1 MLKRL
6 LVALFLLTVVFRS
19 EAQPP
24 PVQTK
29 ADLEKERAAIQKE
42 IEDVRQSLDE
52 THKNKRETLGQ
63 LALLQRRLRL
73 RESAIR
79 NINAQ
84 IDVIQGD
91 MNESWREIVKLKA
104 ELDTL
109 KIQYAQSIVFAYK
122 NRSSYDFLNF
132 IFSATTFND
141 ALRRVEYLKSY
152 RAYREERA
160 ENIRN
165 TQQLLQAKIDGLK
178 LTRAEK
184 DDALKRQ
191 SREKQTLEVERREK
205 DAVVQ
210 QLQSHEK
217 ELRKEMADKKKQDSR
232 LEAAITAA
240 VRRAIREAAKKNAEA
255 SKAAAE
261 AAAAAPVAKTPPPS
275 TASNEPAAPAS
286 LETVKSG
293 GKSVFTSDEDLHLTG
308 DFIKNKGHL
317 PWPVSGT
324 ISMSFG
330 LHEYIQG
337 IKHNNIGVTI
347 DAHPGSVVKTVFD
360 GVVETTF
367 SVGEAEVV
375 MVRHG
380 KYFTTYS
387 NLSTVSVQKG
397 EKVHT
402 GQIVGQV
409 DTKGQLD
416 FIVSDEKG
424 INYDPERW
432 LRR

>member
-1 MLKRL
+1 VIVMLKKL
-6 LVALFLLTVVFRS
+6 LLPFVLLLLVFRS

-24 PVQTK
+24 PVQSR

-42 IEDVRQSLDE
+42 IEDVRQTLDA

-84 IDVIQGD
+84 IDAIQGD
-91 MNESWREIVKLKA
+91 MNESWREILKLRA

-109 KIQYAQSIVFAYK
+109 RVQYAQSIVFAYK

-132 IFSATTFND
+132 IFSANTFND
-141 ALRRVEYLKSY
+141 AMRRVEYLKSY

-165 TQQLLQAKIDGLK
+165 TQQLLQSKIDGLK
-178 LTRAEK
+178 LTRAAK
-184 DDALKRQ
+184 DDALKKQ
-191 SREKQTLEVERREK
+191 SKEKDLLESEKKEK

-217 ELRKEMADKKKQDSR
+217 ELKKEIASKQKQDAK

-240 VRRAIREAAKKNAEA
+240 VRRAIREATKKN
-255 SKAAAE
+255 AE
-261 AAAAAPVAKTPPPS
+261 AAAAAPAARTPAPS
-275 TASNEPAAPAS
+275 AASNEPSAPAT
-286 LETVKSG
+286 LNTVKSG
-293 GKSVFTSDEDLHLTG
+293 GKSVFTSDEDLHLSG
-308 DFIKNKGHL
+308 DFLKNKGHL
-317 PWPVSGT
+317 PWPISGT
-324 ISMSFG
+324 ISMAFG
-330 LHEYIQG
+330 LHEYIPG

-347 DAHPGSVVKTVFD
+347 DAQPNAAVKAVFE
-360 GVVETTF
+360 GVVETILYIGDV
-367 SVGEAEVV
+367 SAV

-380 KYFTTYS
+380 KYFTTYQ
-387 NLSTVSVQKG
+387 NLTTVSVTKG
-397 EKVHT
+397 EKIHM

-409 DTKGQLD
+409 DSKGQLE
-416 FIVSDEKG
+416 FIVSDEKN
-424 INYDPERW
+424 NYFDPERW

>member
-91 MNESWREIVKLKA
+91 MNESWREIVKVKA

-217 ELRKEMADKKKQDSR
+217 ELKKEMATKQKQDKQ
-232 LEAAITAA
+232 LEGAITAA
-240 VRRAIREAAKKNAEA
+240 VRRAIREATKKNAEV
-255 SKAAAE
+255 SK
-261 AAAAAPVAKTPPPS
+261 AAAAAPVAKTPPPAD
-275 TASNEPAAPAS
+275 ASSGAPAGPVT
-286 LETVKSG
+286 LNTVKSG
-293 GKSVFTSDEDLHLTG
+293 GKSVFTSDEDLHLSG
-308 DFIKNKGHL
+308 DFLKNRGRL
-317 PWPVSGT
+317 PWPISGT

-330 LHEYIQG
+330 RHEYIKG
-337 IKHNNIGVTI
+337 VTHDNPGVTI
-347 DAHPGSVVKTVFD
+347 DAHPGSVVKAVYDGEVENVFN
-360 GVVETTF
+360 V
-367 SVGEAEVV
+367 SEVQAV

-387 NLSTVSVQKG
+387 NLSTVSVTKG
-397 EKVHT
+397 EKIHM
-402 GQIVGQV
+402 GQILGQV
-409 DTKGQLD
+409 DASGQLE
-416 FIVSDEKG
+416 FVVSDEKFN
-424 INYDPERW
+424 NYDPERW
-432 LRR
+432 LKR

>member
-1 MLKRL
+1 MLKQL
-6 LVALFLLTVVFRS
+6 LATALLLAIVFRS

-42 IEDVRQSLDE
+42 IDDVRLSLEE
-52 THKNKRETLGQ
+52 THKNKRQTLSQ
-63 LALLQRRLRL
+63 LALLQRRLKL

-84 IDVIQGD
+84 IDVIQND
-91 MNESWREIVKLKA
+91 MNESWREIIKLRT

-132 IFSATTFND
+132 IFSASTFND
-141 ALRRVEYLKSY
+141 ALRRIEYLKSY

-178 LTRAEK
+178 QTRAEK
-184 DDALKRQ
+184 DDVLKKQ
-191 SREKQTLEVERREK
+191 SRERSLLEDEKKEK
-205 DAVVQ
+205 DAVVKD
-210 QLQSHEK
+210 LQSHEK
-217 ELRKEMADKKKQDSR
+217 ELRKEMAVKQKQDAK
-232 LEAAITAA
+232 LEAAIQAA
-240 VRRAIREAAKKNAEA
+240 VRRAIKEAAKKNEEA
-255 SKAAAE
+255 NR
-261 AAAAAPVAKTPPPS
+261 AAAANPVAKTPSAS
-275 TASNEPAAPAS
+275 TTSNEPTAPAT
-286 LETVKSG
+286 LNTVKSG
-293 GKSVFTSDEDLHLTG
+293 GKSVFSTDEDLHLTG
-308 DFIKNKGHL
+308 DFIKNRGHL
-317 PWPVSGT
+317 PWPITGT
-324 ISMSFG
+324 ISMAFG
-330 LHEYIQG
+330 VHQLIPGVIHD
-337 IKHNNIGVTI
+337 NIGVTI
-347 DAHPGSVVKTVFD
+347 DAKPSAAVKAVFE
-360 GVVETTF
+360 GQVE
-367 SVGEAEVV
+367 SIIYIGDEAAV

-387 NLSTVSVQKG
+387 NLSTISVTKG
-397 EKVHT
+397 EKIAM

-409 DTKGQLD
+409 DSKGQLE
-416 FIVSDEKG
+416 FIVSDDKSKY
-424 INYDPERW
+424 YDPEKW

>member
-1 MLKRL
+1 MLKRIL
-6 LVALFLLTVVFRS
+6 TGIFLLTILIRS

-24 PVQTK
+24 PVQSK

-42 IEDVRQSLDE
+42 IDDVRQSLDE
-52 THKNKRETLGQ
+52 THKNKRQTLGQ

-84 IDVIQGD
+84 IDVIQND
-91 MNESWREIVKLKA
+91 MNDSWREIVKLKA

-109 KIQYAQSIVFAYK
+109 KVQYSQSIVFAYK

-132 IFSATTFND
+132 IFSASTFND
-141 ALRRVEYLKSY
+141 ALRRIEYLKSY

-165 TQQLLQAKIDGLK
+165 TQQLLQAKIDGLQK
-178 LTRAEK
+178 TRAERA
-184 DDALKRQ
+184 DALKKQ
-191 SREKQTLEVERREK
+191 SKERSLLEDEKKEK
-205 DAVVQ
+205 DMAVQ

-217 ELRKEMADKKKQDSR
+217 ELRKEMADKKKQDAK
-232 LEAAITAA
+232 LEAAIQAA
-240 VRRAIREAAKKNAEA
+240 VRRAIKEAAKKNEEA
-255 SKAAAE
+255 NKAAAAT
-261 AAAAAPVAKTPPPS
+261 AAAKTPSP
-275 TASNEPAAPAS
+275 AGSNEPVAPAT
-286 LETVKSG
+286 LNTVKSG
-293 GKSVFTSDEDLHLTG
+293 GKSVFTTDEDLHLSG
-308 DFIKNKGHL
+308 DFLKNKGRM
-317 PWPVSGT
+317 PWPISGV

-330 LHEYIQG
+330 LHELIPG
-337 IKHNNIGVTI
+337 VKHYNIGVTI
-347 DAHPGSVVKTVFD
+347 DAHGGAAVKAVFD
-360 GVVETTF
+360 GVVENIF
-367 SVGEAEVV
+367 NVSDVEVV

-387 NLSTVSVQKG
+387 NLSTVSVTKG
-397 EKVHT
+397 EKVHM

-409 DTKGQLD
+409 DSKGQLD
-416 FIVSDEKG
+416 FVVSDDRNV
-424 INYDPERW
+424 NYDPEKW

>member
-6 LVALFLLTVVFRS
+6 LAALFVLTIVFRS

-184 DDALKRQ
+184 DDALKKQ
-191 SREKQTLEVERREK
+191 SRERQTLEVERKEK

-217 ELRKEMADKKKQDSR
+217 ELKKEMATKQKQDR
-232 LEAAITAA
+232 QLEAAITAA
-240 VRRAIREAAKKNAEA
+240 VRRAIREATKKNAEVT
-255 SKAAAE
+255 K
-261 AAAAAPVAKTPPPS
+261 AAAPVAKTPPPAD
-275 TASNEPAAPAS
+275 ASSGAPAGPVT
-286 LETVKSG
+286 LNTVKSG
-293 GKSVFTSDEDLHLTG
+293 GKSVFTSDEDLHLSG
-308 DFIKNKGHL
+308 DFLKNRGRL
-317 PWPVSGT
+317 PWPISGT

-330 LHEYIQG
+330 RHEYIKG
-337 IKHNNIGVTI
+337 VTHDNIGVTI
-347 DAHPGSVVKTVFD
+347 DAHPGSVVKAVFD
-360 GVVETTF
+360 GEVENVF
-367 SVGEAEVV
+367 NISEVSAV

-387 NLSTVSVQKG
+387 NLSTVSVTKG
-397 EKVHT
+397 EKIHM
-402 GQIVGQV
+402 GQILGQV
-409 DTKGQLD
+409 DGSGQLE
-416 FIVSDEKG
+416 FVVSDEKG

-432 LRR
+432 LKR